1 VALVLVEVG
10 ADEGGEARS
19 AFGLRESTL
28 VEVMSPSILSS
39 ERIYLFKRFYDF
51 VEPQT
56 RGKNENHIFKKKNN
70 PSNCNPKESMGD

>member
-56 RGKNENHIFKKKNN
+56 RGKNEIQIFKKTQSK
-70 PSNCNPKESMGD
+70 